1 MRVEAN
7 SIRLLFRFFGRILFA
22 HPKLSNRKMKNLKY
36 IYILALVFISNTI
49 FAQNQAA
56 GSPQTKAIAL
66 VGATIHTATGQ
77 VIENGVIV
85 FSKGIITAVGAAG
98 TAYDKATTETID
110 VGGKS
115 IYPGLISPA
124 NSLGLVE
131 IDAVRAT
138 NDLSEVGGIN
148 PHVRALIAYNTDSEL
163 IPTVRSNG
171 ILITQPTP
179 QGEIITGMSSV
190 MQMDGWNWEDAV
202 LKKDDGVHLN
212 WIGYFKRDFESG
224 STKRNDKRDDMLRE
238 LDKTFNDAIAYAQVK
253 SPAVINVKME
263 AMKGLFD
270 GSKNLYINAD
280 YGKEIIE
287 AVQFAKSKGVKNIV
301 IIGAEESLMVADFL
315 KENNVS
321 VIVSSTH
328 RLPNN
333 VDDDTDISYKL
344 PQLLA
349 QKGILVGLAYVG
361 LNWRTRNLPFL
372 AGTVAGHGMDKEDAL
387 KLITANNAK
396 ILGIDKMVGTLE
408 VGKHATLIVSAGDV
422 LDMRSA
428 KVEQAFI
435 QGRKV
440 DLDDKQKRL
449 YRKYAEKYGTK

>member
-1 MRVEAN
+1 
-7 SIRLLFRFFGRILFA
+7 
-22 HPKLSNRKMKNLKY
+22 MKNLTYLY
-36 IYILALVFISNTI
+36 ITVFVFISNTI

-66 VGATIHTATGQ
+66 VGATIHTANGQ
-77 VIENGVIV
+77 VIDNGVLV
-85 FSKGIITAVGAAG
+85 FNKGIITAVGKAG

-110 VGGKS
+110 VTGKS
-115 IYPGLISPA
+115 VYPGLISPV

-131 IDAVRAT
+131 IEAVRAT
-138 NDLSEVGGIN
+138 NDLNEVGGIN

-179 QGEIITGMSSV
+179 QGEIIGGMSSV

-202 LKKDDGVHLN
+202 LKKDDGIHLN
-212 WIGYFKRDFESG
+212 WIGYFKRDVDFVAG
-224 STKRNDKRDDMLRE
+224 TIGTKKNDKRDDMLRE

-253 SPAVINVKME
+253 SPAVINVKLE

-280 YGKEIIE
+280 YAKEIIE

-301 IIGAEESLMVADFL
+301 IIGAEESLLAADFL

-333 VDDDTDISYKL
+333 MDDDTDIAYKL

-372 AGTVAGHGMDKEDAL
+372 AGTVAGYGMDKEDAL

-396 ILGIDKMVGTLE
+396 ILGVDKFVGTLE

-422 LDMRSA
+422 LDMRAA

-440 DLDDKQKRL
+440 SLDDKQKRL
-449 YRKYAEKYGTK
+449 YRKYAEKYVTK

>member
-1 MRVEAN
+1 
-7 SIRLLFRFFGRILFA
+7 
-22 HPKLSNRKMKNLKY
+22 MKNIKY
-36 IYILALVFISNTI
+36 IYLLVFQLVANTI

-66 VGATIHTATGQ
+66 VGATIHTANGQ
-77 VIENGVIV
+77 VIENGIIV
-85 FSKGIITAVGAAG
+85 FNKGIITAVGGA
-98 TAYDKATTETID
+98 TTTYDKANTETID
-110 VGGKS
+110 LKGKS

-124 NSLGLVE
+124 NELGLTE

-138 NDLSEVGGIN
+138 NDMVEIGGIN

-171 ILITQPTP
+171 VLITQATP
-179 QGEIITGMSSV
+179 QGEIVAGTSSI
-190 MQMDGWNWEDAV
+190 MQLDGWNWEDAA
-202 LKKDDGVHLN
+202 LKKDDGVHIN
-212 WIGYFKRDFESG
+212 WVGYFKRDFDFTNFSV
-224 STKRNDKRDDMLRE
+224 STKKNDKRDETLRE
-238 LDKTFNDAIAYAQVK
+238 IDKTFNDAIAYSQTKPSV
-253 SPAVINVKME
+253 SNVKLE

-270 GSKNLYINAD
+270 GSKTLYISAD

-287 AVQFAKSKGVKNIV
+287 AVQFAKAKGVKKIV
-301 IIGAEESLMVADFL
+301 IIGGEESLLAADFL
-315 KENNVS
+315 KENNVP
-321 VIVSSTH
+321 VIVNTTH
-328 RLPNN
+328 RLPNSA
-333 VDDDTDISYKL
+333 DDDTDIAYKL

-349 QKGILVGLAYVG
+349 QKGVLVGLAYIG

-422 LDMRSA
+422 LDMRTA
-428 KVEQAFI
+428 KVEHAFI

-449 YRKYAEKYGTK
+449 YRKYSEKYGTK

>member
-1 MRVEAN
+1 VP
-7 SIRLLFRFFGRILFA
+7 FGLI
-22 HPKLSNRKMKNLKY
+22 KIRKMKNLKY
-36 IYILALVFISNTI
+36 IYIAVFVFISNTI

-56 GSPQTKAIAL
+56 GSPQAKAIAL
-66 VGATIHTATGQ
+66 VGATIHTANGQ

-85 FSKGIITAVGAAG
+85 FNKGLITAIGGAG
-98 TAYDKATTETID
+98 TAYDKANTETIELA
-110 VGGKS
+110 GKS
-115 IYPGLISPA
+115 IYPGLISPV
-124 NSLGLVE
+124 NELGLTE

-138 NDLSEVGGIN
+138 NDMREIGGIN

-171 ILITQPTP
+171 ILLTQATP
-179 QGEIITGMSSV
+179 QGDIIGGMSSV
-190 MQMDGWNWEDAV
+190 MQLDGWNWEDAA
-202 LKKDDGVHLN
+202 LKKDDGIHLN
-212 WIGYFKRDFESG
+212 WVGYFKRDFDFATGSA
-224 STKRNDKRDDMLRE
+224 STKKNDKRDDMLRE
-238 LDKTFNDAIAYAQVK
+238 LDKTFNDAIAYAQIK
-253 SPAVINVKME
+253 SPSITNVKME

-287 AVQFAKSKGVKNIV
+287 AVQFAKSKGVKKIV
-301 IIGAEESLMVADFL
+301 IIGGEESLLAADFL
-315 KENNVS
+315 KENNVP
-321 VIVSSTH
+321 VIVSATH
-328 RLPNN
+328 RLPNS

-396 ILGIDKMVGTLE
+396 ILGIDKQVGTLE

-422 LDMRSA
+422 LDMRTA
-428 KVEQAFI
+428 KVEHAFI

-449 YRKYAEKYGTK
+449 YRKYSEKYGTK

>member
-1 MRVEAN
+1 M
-7 SIRLLFRFFGRILFA
+7 
-22 HPKLSNRKMKNLKY
+22 KY
-36 IYILALVFISNTI
+36 IYIVVLSFLTNTI

-56 GSPQTKAIAL
+56 GSPQTKPIAL
-66 VGATIHTATGQ
+66 VGATIHTAAGQ

-85 FSKGIITAVGAAG
+85 FDKGIITAVGGAG
-98 TAYDKATTETID
+98 TAYDKTKTETID
-110 VGGKS
+110 VAGKK

-124 NSLGLVE
+124 NEIGLVE
-131 IDAVRAT
+131 INSVRAT
-138 NDLSEVGGIN
+138 SDVTEVGGIN

-171 ILITQPTP
+171 ILITQATP
-179 QGEIITGMSSV
+179 KGDIVAGMSSI

-202 LKKDDGVHLN
+202 LKKDDGIHLN
-212 WIGYFKRDFESG
+212 WVGYFKRDIDFTNFSAT
-224 STKRNDKRDDMLRE
+224 TKKNDKRDDMLRE

-253 SPAVINVKME
+253 NPTVTNVKME
-263 AMKGLFD
+263 AMRGLFD
-270 GSKNLYINAD
+270 GSKILYISAD

-287 AVQFAKSKGVKNIV
+287 AAQFAKAKGVKNIV
-301 IIGAEESLMVADFL
+301 IIGGEEALLAADFL
-315 KENNVS
+315 KENNIP
-321 VIVSSTH
+321 VIVNTTH

-333 VDDDTDISYKL
+333 VDDDTDIAYKL

-349 QKGILVGLAYVG
+349 QRGILVGLAYIG

-372 AGTVAGHGMDKEDAL
+372 AGTVAGYGMDKEDAL

-396 ILGIDKMVGTLE
+396 ILGIDKMVGTLQ

-422 LDMRSA
+422 LDMRTA
-428 KVEQAFI
+428 KVEHAFI
-435 QGRKV
+435 QGKKV

>member
-1 MRVEAN
+1 
-7 SIRLLFRFFGRILFA
+7 
-22 HPKLSNRKMKNLKY
+22 MKNIKY
-36 IYILALVFISNTI
+36 IYLLVFQLVANTI

-66 VGATIHTATGQ
+66 VGATIHTANGQ
-77 VIENGVIV
+77 VIENGIIV
-85 FSKGIITAVGAAG
+85 FNKGIITAVGGA
-98 TAYDKATTETID
+98 TTSYDKANTETID
-110 VGGKS
+110 LKGKS

-124 NSLGLVE
+124 NELGLTE

-138 NDLSEVGGIN
+138 NDMVEIGGIN

-171 ILITQPTP
+171 VLITQATP
-179 QGEIITGMSSV
+179 QGEIVAGTSSI
-190 MQMDGWNWEDAV
+190 MQLDGWNWEDAA
-202 LKKDDGVHLN
+202 LKKDDGVHIN
-212 WIGYFKRDFESG
+212 WVGYFKRDFDFATFSA
-224 STKRNDKRDDMLRE
+224 STKKNDKRDETLRE
-238 LDKTFNDAIAYAQVK
+238 IDKTFNDAFAYSQAKPSV
-253 SPAVINVKME
+253 SNVKLE

-270 GSKNLYINAD
+270 GSKTLYISAD

-287 AVQFAKSKGVKNIV
+287 AVQFAKAKGVKKIV
-301 IIGAEESLMVADFL
+301 IIGGEESLLAADFL
-315 KENNVS
+315 KENNVP
-321 VIVSSTH
+321 VIVNTTH
-328 RLPNN
+328 RLPNSA
-333 VDDDTDISYKL
+333 DDDTDIAYKL

-349 QKGILVGLAYVG
+349 QKGVLVGLAYIG

-372 AGTVAGHGMDKEDAL
+372 AGTVAGHGMDKEEAL

-422 LDMRSA
+422 LDMRTA
-428 KVEQAFI
+428 KVEHAFI

-449 YRKYAEKYGTK
+449 YRKYSEKYGTK

>member
-1 MRVEAN
+1 
-7 SIRLLFRFFGRILFA
+7 
-22 HPKLSNRKMKNLKY
+22 MKNIKY
-36 IYILALVFISNTI
+36 IYLLVFQLITNTI

-66 VGATIHTATGQ
+66 TGATIHTANGQ
-77 VIENGVIV
+77 VIPNGVIV
-85 FSKGIITAVGAAG
+85 FNKGIITAVGAAG

-110 VGGKS
+110 VTGKS
-115 IYPGLISPA
+115 VYPGLISPA
-124 NSLGLVE
+124 NSVGLVE
-131 IDAVRAT
+131 ISAVRAT
-138 NDLSEVGGIN
+138 NDQSEIGGIN
-148 PHVRALIAYNTDSEL
+148 PHVRALVAYNTDSEV

-171 ILITQPTP
+171 ILITQATP
-179 QGEIITGMSSV
+179 QGDIVAGMSSI
-190 MQMDGWNWEDAV
+190 MQMDGWNWEDAA
-202 LKKDDGVHLN
+202 LKKDDGIHLN
-212 WIGYFKRDFESG
+212 WVGYFKRDFDFATFTAT
-224 STKRNDKRDDMLRE
+224 TKKNDKHDEQIRDIE
-238 LDKTFNDAIAYAQVK
+238 KVFNDAIAYSQVK
-253 SPAVINVKME
+253 NPMTSNVKME

-287 AVQFAKSKGVKNIV
+287 AVQFAKSKGVKKIV
-301 IIGAEESLMVADFL
+301 IISGEESLMAADFL
-315 KENNVS
+315 KENNVP
-321 VIVSSTH
+321 VIVSTTH
-328 RLPNN
+328 RLPNSA
-333 VDDDTDISYKL
+333 DDDTDIAYKL

-349 QKGILVGLAYVG
+349 QKGVLVGLAYIG
-361 LNWRTRNLPFL
+361 LDWRTRNLPFL

-422 LDMRSA
+422 LDMRTA
-428 KVEQAFI
+428 KVEHAFI

-449 YRKYAEKYGTK
+449 YRKYAEKYNVK

>member
-1 MRVEAN
+1 
-7 SIRLLFRFFGRILFA
+7 
-22 HPKLSNRKMKNLKY
+22 MKNLKY
-36 IYILALVFISNTI
+36 IYIAVFVFISNTI

-56 GSPQTKAIAL
+56 GSPQAKAIAL
-66 VGATIHTATGQ
+66 VGATIHTANGQ

-85 FSKGIITAVGAAG
+85 FNKGLITAIGGAG
-98 TAYDKATTETID
+98 TAYDKANTETIELA
-110 VGGKS
+110 GKS
-115 IYPGLISPA
+115 IYPGLISPV
-124 NSLGLVE
+124 NELGLTE

-138 NDLSEVGGIN
+138 NDMREIGGIN

-171 ILITQPTP
+171 ILLTQATP
-179 QGEIITGMSSV
+179 QGDIIGGMSSV
-190 MQMDGWNWEDAV
+190 MQLDGWNWEDAA
-202 LKKDDGVHLN
+202 LKKDDGIHLN
-212 WIGYFKRDFESG
+212 WVGYFKRDFDFATGSA
-224 STKRNDKRDDMLRE
+224 STKKNDKRDDMLRE
-238 LDKTFNDAIAYAQVK
+238 LDKTFNDAIAYAQIK
-253 SPAVINVKME
+253 SPSITNVKME

-287 AVQFAKSKGVKNIV
+287 AVQFAKSKGVKKIV
-301 IIGAEESLMVADFL
+301 IIGGEESLLAADFL
-315 KENNVS
+315 KENNVP
-321 VIVSSTH
+321 VIVSATH
-328 RLPNN
+328 RLPNS

-396 ILGIDKMVGTLE
+396 ILGIDKQVGTLE

-422 LDMRSA
+422 LDMRTA
-428 KVEQAFI
+428 KVEHAFI

-449 YRKYAEKYGTK
+449 YRKYSEKYGTK